1 MGFYFLLRGFF
12 RRSRRQLAAAL
23 NKECQFGF
31 PEAVEEPADL
41 DAAISYYQLDGAGD
55 GVFPPLP
62 VSMCWEKSSDD
73 GGACVHGALRQV
85 GGAVYFTWFMVNTFK

>member
-1 MGFYFLLRGFF
+1 MSLGGFLFSPPWFFF

-73 GGACVHGALRQV
+73 AARVCTEG
-85 GGAVYFTWFMVNTFK
+85 